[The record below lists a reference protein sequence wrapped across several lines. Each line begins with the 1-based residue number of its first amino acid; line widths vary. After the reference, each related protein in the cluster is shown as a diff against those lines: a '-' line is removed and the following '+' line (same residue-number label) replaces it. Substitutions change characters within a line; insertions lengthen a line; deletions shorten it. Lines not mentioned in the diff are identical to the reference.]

1 MSNDFYIA
9 FLTGWF
15 VLIVFWSTIIIFV
28 YIRKPPN
35 AKLTKKVF
43 LASYGVFFVILI
55 ISSGGDYMC
64 YFESTKYNHTYYR
77 TAVAFR
83 ILLDDFGLNKS
94 SSIALASFSSF
105 LSYNI
110 YSLVTQYALTFLRLR
125 NSSHRICYLCYS
137 PV

>member
-43 LASYGVFFVILI
+43 FVSYGIFLAILI
-55 ISSGGDYMC
+55 LIVLL
-64 YFESTKYNHTYYR
+64 NH
-77 TAVAFR
+77 A
-83 ILLDDFGLNKS
+83 D
-94 SSIALASFSSF
+94 SFF
-105 LSYNI
+105 
-110 YSLVTQYALTFLRLR
+110 
-125 NSSHRICYLCYS
+125 
-137 PV
+137 